1 MPQPETEDNTN
12 PGRMDTLSS
21 PTIPNPMPNIHS
33 KNTLKSPTQVA
44 WEAMEAAKAKLIDDT
59 KERLK
64 EIREQVRRLENE
76 ECQLEDILRKQGR

>member
-12 PGRMDTLSS
+12 QGGWTPCP
-21 PTIPNPMPNIHS
+21 PTIPYIMPNP

-44 WEAMEAAKAKLIDDT
+44 WEAMEATKAKLIEDT
-59 KERLK
+59 KQRLN
-64 EIREQVRRLENE
+64 EIREEVRRLENE

>member
-1 MPQPETEDNTN
+1 MERISGISYPKDSAKAP
-12 PGRMDTLSS
+12 SAK
-21 PTIPNPMPNIHS
+21 PNIHS

-64 EIREQVRRLENE
+64 EIREQVRRLETE
-76 ECQLEDILRKQGR
+76 ECHLEDILRKQGR

>member
-1 MPQPETEDNTN
+1 MTNQLKHEPGEDGH
-12 PGRMDTLSS
+12 PVL
-21 PTIPNPMPNIHS
+21 PTIPNTMPNP

-64 EIREQVRRLENE
+64 EIREQVRRLETE
-76 ECQLEDILRKQGR
+76 ECHLEDILRKQAR

>member
-1 MPQPETEDNTN
+1 MNL
-12 PGRMDTLSS
+12 GRMGTLSS
-21 PTIPNPMPNIHS
+21 PTIPNTMPNP

-64 EIREQVRRLENE
+64 EIREQVRRLETE
-76 ECQLEDILRKQGR
+76 ECHLEDILRKQGR

>member
-1 MPQPETEDNTN
+1 MSN
-12 PGRMDTLSS
+12 P
-21 PTIPNPMPNIHS
+21 

-64 EIREQVRRLENE
+64 EIREEVRRLEDE
-76 ECQLEDILRKQGR
+76 EVQLEDFLRKGL

>member
-1 MPQPETEDNTN
+1 
-12 PGRMDTLSS
+12 
-21 PTIPNPMPNIHS
+21 MPNIHS

-64 EIREQVRRLENE
+64 EIREQVRRLETE
-76 ECQLEDILRKQGR
+76 ECHLEDILRKQGR

>member
-1 MPQPETEDNTN
+1 MPQPETEPN
-12 PGRMDTLSS
+12 PNSGGWTPCP

-44 WEAMEAAKAKLIDDT
+44 WEAMEATKAKLIEDT
-59 KERLK
+59 KQRLK

-76 ECQLEDILRKQGR
+76 ECQLEDFLRKGL